1 MKGELL
7 AVEAFDLASGDLAYF
22 SNKCGIIKR
31 CLAAPGMTIYSTTL
45 TIPGIGNY
53 NCYSGTSIAAPVVSG
68 AVAVLQSVWP
78 NLNGKEIV
86 DILLETT
93 TPINKTVNLLNL
105 EKAVKPVGQREII
118 TSKQLVAI
126 AYDKTKLLIP
136 SSFSNVFKEEK
147 LQKLI

>member
-1 MKGELL
+1 M
-7 AVEAFDLASGDLAYF
+7 
-22 SNKCGIIKR
+22 
-31 CLAAPGMTIYSTTL
+31 
-45 TIPGIGNY
+45 
-53 NCYSGTSIAAPVVSG
+53 VSG